1 MKFELNR
8 LQSYSDEEIIKELQ
22 RVAEL
27 LNISPL
33 TGAAFEKESKVSR
46 GTINKRFGG
55 WKEALEAAGL
65 GHLYSGAT
73 ITKNMREQKN
83 RNITDEELLNEL
95 QSIATTVGRKDIS
108 CQDIT
113 QNSAINRDT
122 FTRRF
127 GSLEKAIKLAG
138 LETRK
143 PGAAR
148 TIHTEEN
155 LFSNLYETWMH
166 YGRQPHYSEMNEL
179 PSKIKSKNYINRF
192 GTWRKALIA
201 FIEYADKDDD
211 DRVKDVLELSPIPQP
226 EKTQKTPESR
236 REISLGL
243 RFKVMYRDHF
253 KCVLCG
259 NNPPAS
265 PGLILHVDHILPWS
279 KGGKTEIDNLRT
291 LCSGCNIGRSNK
303 YTD

>member
-8 LQSYSDEEIIKELQ
+8 LKSYSDEEIIKELQ
-22 RVAEL
+22 RVAKL
-27 LNISPL
+27 LNAPSL

-55 WKEALEAAGL
+55 WKEALEAASL
-65 GHLYSGAT
+65 GHLYSGVT
-73 ITKNMREQKN
+73 VTKNMKEQKN
-83 RNITDEELLNEL
+83 RNIADEELLNEL
-95 QSIATTVGRKDIS
+95 RNVANAAGRKDIS
-108 CQDIT
+108 CQDIIKH
-113 QNSAINRDT
+113 SAINRDT
-122 FTRRF
+122 FGRRF

-148 TIHTEEN
+148 LVHTEED

-166 YGRQPHYSEMNEL
+166 YGRQPHYSEMNEF

-192 GTWRKALIA
+192 ETWRKALIA
-201 FIEYADKDDD
+201 FIEYAEKDDI
-211 DRVKDVLELSPIPQP
+211 DRAKDVLQLSPLPQS
-226 EKTQKTPESR
+226 EKTQKSPENR

-243 RFKVMYRDHF
+243 RFKVMYRDQF

>member
-179 PSKIKSKNYINRF
+179 PSKIKRKNYINIPR
-192 GTWRKALIA
+192 LIS
-201 FIEYADKDDD
+201 D
-211 DRVKDVLELSPIPQP
+211 Q
-226 EKTQKTPESR
+226 
-236 REISLGL
+236 EI
-243 RFKVMYRDHF
+243 
-253 KCVLCG
+253 
-259 NNPPAS
+259 
-265 PGLILHVDHILPWS
+265 I
-279 KGGKTEIDNLRT
+279 
-291 LCSGCNIGRSNK
+291 
-303 YTD
+303 

>member
-8 LQSYSDEEIIKELQ
+8 LKSYSDEEIIIELQ
-22 RVAEL
+22 RVAKL
-27 LNISPL
+27 LNSSSL

-55 WKEALEAAGL
+55 WKQALEAAGL
-65 GHLYSGAT
+65 GHLYSGVT
-73 ITKNMREQKN
+73 VTKSMKEQKN
-83 RNITDEELLNEL
+83 HNVTDEVLLNEL
-95 QSIATTVGRKDIS
+95 RKVANTVGRIDIS
-108 CQDIT
+108 CKDIIEHT
-113 QNSAINRDT
+113 SINRGT
-122 FTRRF
+122 FSRRF
-127 GSLEKAIKLAG
+127 GSLEKAVKLAG
-138 LETRK
+138 LETRN

-148 TIHTEEN
+148 AIHSEED

-166 YGRQPHYSEMNEL
+166 YGRQPHYSEMNNV

-201 FIEYADKDDD
+201 FIEYAEKDESDPA
-211 DRVKDVLELSPIPQP
+211 KDILELPPIPQP
-226 EKTQKTPESR
+226 EKARKLPENR
-236 REISLGL
+236 REIPLGL

-265 PGLILHVDHILPWS
+265 PGLVLHVDHILPWS